1 MNELALLKPPP
12 LSGDRSVLLDFDG
25 TLVEIAEKPTAV
37 CVDCGLIALL
47 KHLNARQSGRV
58 AIVSGRSIDQ
68 LRDML
73 GDCAGLLTLIGSHG
87 AELKIGDGTLIRP
100 SRPATLA
107 KVARAASKAFA
118 DHAGVLVEDKSLG
131 VAVHYRQAPSAEP
144 EVRAFMEAFA
154 DREGLAI
161 QDGKMMIELR
171 LAGHD
176 KGSAIA
182 TLLQHPAFM
191 GRPAFFL
198 GDDLTDEPGFV
209 SCQKGGGAGVLVG
222 APRPTAAVY
231 RLDDVSSV
239 RQWLEGVTA

>member
-12 LSGDRSVLLDFDG
+12 LKSDRSVLLDFDG
-25 TLVEIAEKPTAV
+25 TLIEIAEKPTAV
-37 CVDCGLIALL
+37 RVDSGLIALL
-47 KHLNARQSGRV
+47 KNLHTRQAGRV

-68 LRDML
+68 LRAML
-73 GDCAGLLTLIGSHG
+73 GDCAAFLTLIGSHG

-100 SRPATLA
+100 PRPAALVE
-107 KVARAASKAFA
+107 VARAASRVFA
-118 DHAGVLVEDKSLG
+118 DRTGVLVEDKSLG

-171 LAGHD
+171 LSGHD

-182 TLLQHPAFM
+182 TLMQHPAFM

-209 SCQKGGGAGVLVG
+209 RCREDGGAGILVG

-231 RLDDVSSV
+231 RLNDVSCV
-239 RQWLEGVTA
+239 RRWLGGVTA